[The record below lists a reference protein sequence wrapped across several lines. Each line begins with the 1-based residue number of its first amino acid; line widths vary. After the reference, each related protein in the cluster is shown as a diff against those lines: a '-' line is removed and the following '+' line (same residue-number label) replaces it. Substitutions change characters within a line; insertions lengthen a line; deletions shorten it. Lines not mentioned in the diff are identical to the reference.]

1 MIKFYLKDGREHF
14 KIQTPYADVDTIA
27 DEAHKKSYP
36 IEYSK
41 FIKSL
46 EPVKEIVKEIVEDSI
61 DLGVVLFGEDVVDE
75 VLEEVKTDSE
85 DVEDTEPTK
94 ESKKKGRK

>member
-14 KIQTPYADVDTIA
+14 KIETPYADVDTIA

-46 EPVKEIVKEIVEDSI
+46 EPKQEQEKLPEAALEVIEEVVSGEIALEEAPIELKKTNRKKEKEI
-61 DLGVVLFGEDVVDE
+61 
-75 VLEEVKTDSE
+75 TD
-85 DVEDTEPTK
+85 
-94 ESKKKGRK
+94 GL